1 MLTPM
6 SQDDDAVA
14 TTVFTA
20 LSGLLGLDA
29 RSRANDDLAT
39 LGLDSQGLLRLLL
52 EVERALGLPP
62 LDLPDAAFTSPAT
75 LVTAIRDA
83 AR

>member
-1 MLTPM
+1 MTAMPLED
-6 SQDDDAVA
+6 SVA
-14 TTVFTA
+14 TVVFTA
-20 LSGLLGLDA
+20 LSSLVGVDV
-29 RSRANDDLAT
+29 RDRPDEDLAV

-75 LVTAIRDA
+75 LVAAIRA
-83 AR
+83 AAQ